1 MIGVFITA
9 RLGSTRLSEKHLIKV
24 NEKPIIWYLIE
35 RFLIGFKEEIEKKEL
50 KLFITTS
57 VSHENKKFESIF
69 DKNEVEVFYGSDEN
83 IPFRHLECAI
93 EHNIDN
99 IVSIDGDDILC
110 SIEASKLVIDSLLNG
125 SKMAYTSGL
134 PLGMNSTGYSK
145 NFLKKSLKGIES
157 NKLETGWGKIFDK
170 DEIDIIQLKYSDAIR
185 KIRMTLDYAPDAD
198 FFKKVISNV
207 NILSISDKALID
219 CIIKNNWCQLN
230 SHLDTIYWSNFNK
243 EKESEN

>member
-1 MIGVFITA
+1 M
-9 RLGSTRLSEKHLIKV
+9 
-24 NEKPIIWYLIE
+24 
-35 RFLIGFKEEIEKKEL
+35 
-50 KLFITTS
+50 
-57 VSHENKKFESIF
+57 
-69 DKNEVEVFYGSDEN
+69 
-83 IPFRHLECAI
+83 
-93 EHNIDN
+93 
-99 IVSIDGDDILC
+99 C
-110 SIEASKLVIDSLLNG
+110 SIEASKLVIDSLLSG

-145 NFLKKSLKGIES
+145 DFLKKSLKGIES

-207 NILSISDKALID
+207 NVLSISDKALID
-219 CIIKNNWCQLN
+219 CIIKNNWSQLN